1 MHMKTKRSIGIHES
15 FGDRVFLTI
24 SYALCGLVLLAV
36 AYPLYFVLIASI
48 SDPDAVNRGETLLL
62 PAMTSLDA
70 YIKVFKESQVWVG
83 YRNTILYTA
92 LSVIFSLCIVLP
104 AAYALSRKDFPG
116 RGPLVIFFLSAMYF
130 NGGMVPTYL
139 LVDSLNL
146 TNTIWAMILPS
157 CVNVF
162 HLIIAKTYF
171 ETSIPIELHEAA
183 ELDGCTDFR
192 YFIRVVLP
200 LSKAII
206 SVVGVYVAVAS
217 WNSYMNALMY
227 ITEESLQPLQIVLRN
242 ILLVAQVY
250 SGQSVSMARESEMM
264 KYALIVITTIPII
277 CVYPFVQKYF
287 EKGVM
292 IGSVK
297 G

>member
-1 MHMKTKRSIGIHES
+1 MTKPPANKIRES
-15 FGDRVFLTI
+15 LGDRFFLI
-24 SYALCGLVLLAV
+24 GCYALCTLFLLII
-36 AYPLYFVLIASI
+36 AYPIYFVLIASI

-62 PAMTSLDA
+62 PAQTSAEA
-70 YIKVFKESQVWVG
+70 YAAVFEESQIWLG

-92 LSVIFSLCIVLP
+92 LNVIFSLCAILP
-104 AAYALSRKDFPG
+104 AAYALARKDFPG
-116 RGPLVIFFLSAMYF
+116 RLPLMIFFLIAMYF

-139 LVDSLNL
+139 LVSGLKL
-146 TNTIWAMILPS
+146 TNTIWAMVLPS

-171 ETSIPIELHEAA
+171 ETSIPPELREAA
-183 ELDGCTDFR
+183 ELDGCTDLKFFLR
-192 YFIRVVLP
+192 IVLP

-206 SVVGVYVAVAS
+206 SVIGVYVAVFA

-227 ITEESLQPLQIVLRN
+227 ITAEDLQPLQIVLRN
-242 ILLVAQVY
+242 ILLVSQNLA
-250 SGQSVSMARESEMM
+250 GQSVELARKSEMM
-264 KYALIVITTIPII
+264 KYALIIVTTIPII

-287 EKGVM
+287 EQGVM

>member
-1 MHMKTKRSIGIHES
+1 MKKKPSNKIRETLGDSI
-15 FGDRVFLTI
+15 FL
-24 SYALCGLVLLAV
+24 AAAHVLCATVLLVV
-36 AYPLYFVLIASI
+36 AYPLYFVLIASF
-48 SDPDAVNRGETLLL
+48 SEPDAVNRGEVLLW
-62 PAMTSLDA
+62 PAKASLDA
-70 YIKVFKESQVWVG
+70 YAAVLGKSEVWLG
-83 YRNTILYTA
+83 YGNTILYTV
-92 LSVIFSLCIVLP
+92 LSVGISLCVVLP

-116 RGPLVIFFLSAMYF
+116 RGPLVIFFLIAMYF

-139 LVDSLNL
+139 LVDGLKL
-146 TNTIWAMILPS
+146 TNTIWAMVLPS

-171 ETSIPIELHEAA
+171 ETNIPAELHEAA
-183 ELDGCTDFR
+183 ELDGCTDLTF
-192 YFIRVVLP
+192 FIRVVLP

-206 SVVGVYVAVAS
+206 SVVGVYVAVGA

-227 ITEESLQPLQIVLRN
+227 ITDEKLQPLQVALRN
-242 ILLVAQVY
+242 ILLVAQ
-250 SGQSVSMARESEMM
+250 SNMGQSAALARESEMM
-264 KYALIVITTIPII
+264 KYALIVVTTIPII